1 MGARGDW
8 QGRGARIPGRGT
20 LLGLLL
26 LLCACQ
32 APPPAPVVDRPQ
44 PPSQKITHHIVTS
57 NETLYSI
64 AWRYELDY
72 KRLAAA
78 NGIDPP
84 YTLRPGQR
92 LTLDLEQ
99 APERAES
106 RKQAPAP
113 AVSRPESKK
122 PSPPEQASP
131 SEKPSPPEL
140 KAPSRAPLPRGE
152 WQWQWPVT
160 GRVVRE
166 YDADRVLKGISIHA
180 SPGAAVTAAAP
191 GVVVYAGSGLRGYG
205 RLVILK
211 HSETHLSAYAQNRT
225 LLVEENQSVA
235 QGEAI
240 AEVGGDPASRDRL
253 YFEIR
258 ENGKPVDPLKLLPE
272 K

>member
-1 MGARGDW
+1 MAARGDW
-8 QGRGARIPGRGT
+8 QGRGARIPGRGA
-20 LLGLLL
+20 LLVLSL

-57 NETLYSI
+57 DETLYSI

-78 NGIDPP
+78 NGIEPP
-84 YTLRPGQR
+84 YTLYPGQR
-92 LTLDLEQ
+92 LTLDLEEVPTRPASREQPPTPADPGPPQ
-99 APERAES
+99 AEE
-106 RKQAPAP
+106 Q
-113 AVSRPESKK
+113 
-122 PSPPEQASP
+122 SPPRM
-131 SEKPSPPEL
+131 
-140 KAPSRAPLPRGE
+140 KAPPRASLPRGE
-152 WQWQWPVT
+152 WRWQWPLN
-160 GRVVRE
+160 GRVARE

-180 SPGAAVTAAAP
+180 SPGAPVAAAAP

-211 HSETHLSAYAQNRT
+211 HSETHLSAYAQNRR
-225 LLVEENQSVA
+225 LLVKENQAVDP
-235 QGEAI
+235 GETI
-240 AEVGGDPASRDRL
+240 AEVGGDPANRDRL

>member
-8 QGRGARIPGRGT
+8 QERGAWIPGRGSV
-20 LLGLLL
+20 LLVLLL
-26 LLCACQ
+26 LLWACQ

-44 PPSQKITHHIVTS
+44 PPSQKITHHLVTS

-78 NGIDPP
+78 NGIEPP

-92 LTLDLEQ
+92 LTLDLEDAPKRPEPREQ
-99 APERAES
+99 AP
-106 RKQAPAP
+106 
-113 AVSRPESKK
+113 VSRPQSEKTHQ
-122 PSPPEQASP
+122 PEQPAEP
-131 SEKPSPPEL
+131 RLAPP
-140 KAPSRAPLPRGE
+140 PQAPLPRGE
-152 WQWQWPVT
+152 WQWQWPLT
-160 GRVVRE
+160 GRVARE
-166 YDADRVLKGISIHA
+166 YDADRVLKGINIHA

-205 RLVILK
+205 RLIILK
-211 HSETHLSAYAQNRT
+211 HSKTHLSAYAQNRR
-225 LLVEENQSVA
+225 LLVEENQSVD